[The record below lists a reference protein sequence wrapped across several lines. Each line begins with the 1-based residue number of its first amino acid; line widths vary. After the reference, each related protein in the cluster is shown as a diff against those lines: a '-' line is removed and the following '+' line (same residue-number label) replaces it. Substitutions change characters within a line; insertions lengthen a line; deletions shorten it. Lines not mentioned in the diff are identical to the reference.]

1 MGQKTCKPASKELEE
16 VTDDFIAQVSSWDKE
31 NYDKIKSSFQED
43 LKDYL
48 NKVQKDVDITKTVS
62 GTSSL
67 IGSAMGTVGGILVF
81 TPLAPAGIVIGLVGL
96 GITGTGIMLEGGAG
110 AANYFVNKSV
120 TKKLTTQLK
129 TEAKIDVDTFL
140 KTMER
145 IGRILKQYRD
155 EAKERS
161 TFYDISSI
169 CPSSQYAQNN
179 LEETFE
185 KEING
190 DMDEKQQPV
199 EEQYADVSNG
209 IVTNYMV
216 ISWLKKALLEKYGA
230 NMPDNIPDQIY
241 DFLAIKSGKSCIKV
255 KEKLQLVELLKSVGS
270 VGNNMRAITQN
281 SMFIG
286 SESFSFLTQA
296 GDDVVGNLVKGG
308 AIVANN
314 TDEAALAA
322 NVTSKIGTTTSKVLN
337 GIGIAGGILGIM
349 FSSYSIHKTTKSLRN
364 GSPSERAEFIEKL
377 FLNIESGFSL
387 RDMVESMSRYGT
399 DMLLTS

>member
-1 MGQKTCKPASKELEE
+1 MGDKNSKPASKELEE
-16 VTDDFIAQVSSWDKE
+16 VTDDFITQVSSWDKT
-31 NYDKIKSSFQED
+31 NYEKVKSSFQED
-43 LKDYL
+43 LKSYL
-48 NKVQKDVDITKTVS
+48 NKVQKDVNISKTVS

-96 GITGTGIMLEGGAG
+96 GITGAGIMVEGGAG

-120 TKKLTTQLK
+120 TKKLTKQLK
-129 TEAKIDVDTFL
+129 EEAKIDVDAFL
-140 KTMER
+140 KTLER
-145 IGRILKQYRD
+145 IGRILKQFQN

-161 TFYDISSI
+161 TFYDISSV
-169 CPSSQYAQNN
+169 CPSSPYAQDNI
-179 LEETFE
+179 EETFE
-185 KEING
+185 REING
-190 DMDEKQQPV
+190 DKNENCQT
-199 EEQYADVSNG
+199 EEQAFEYSSQG

-216 ISWLKKALLEKYGA
+216 ISWLKKALLERYGS
-230 NMPDNIPDQIY
+230 NVPDNVTDQIC
-241 DFLAIKSGKSCIKV
+241 DILAMKSGKTCINV
-255 KEKLQLVELLKSVGS
+255 KDKLQLVEILKSVGS
-270 VGNNMRAITQN
+270 IGNNMRSITQN

-296 GDDVVGNLVKGG
+296 GDDVVANLIKGG
-308 AIVANN
+308 AIAANN

-349 FSSYSIHKTTKSLRN
+349 FSSYSIHKTTKSLKN

-377 FLNIESGFSL
+377 FLNIDSGFSL
-387 RDMVESMSRYGT
+387 RATVDLMSGYET
-399 DMLLTS
+399 DILSTS